1 MRRASTSAIAAW
13 LRTGT
18 EPAYPFGHGLGYTT
32 WSFSDLTV
40 SGRVAT
46 IIVRNTGDRAGKQV
60 IQAYLSR
67 PDSSLDRPVRWPA
80 GFATVNPEPGESRPV
95 ENTLPQR
102 AFEHW
107 TDNGW
112 ATGSGT
118 FTLHVGTSVT
128 DLRHIAYVD

>member
-1 MRRASTSAIAAW
+1 MLTDTAEPGGRLPTTWPKTITDVPVLGTTPDNGTLDYAEGIHIGYSAW

-60 IQAYLSR
+60 LQAY
-67 PDSSLDRPVRWPA
+67 PP
-80 GFATVNPEPGESRPV
+80 PG
-95 ENTLPQR
+95 
-102 AFEHW
+102 
-107 TDNGW
+107 
-112 ATGSGT
+112 
-118 FTLHVGTSVT
+118 
-128 DLRHIAYVD
+128 